1 MSTGII
7 SWVRTIVPIGIGAAV
22 AWLLTLGIEVDA
34 TTQNSLVVGVT
45 GLVIAA
51 YYSLVRL
58 LEKKFPWIGVL
69 LGVAKSPDGYS
80 KGEVSDSFEGQA
92 SVTVETTVVAPA
104 SSTPI
109 YDDLAAIPYLH
120 N

>member
-1 MSTGII
+1 MSTQII
-7 SWVRTIVPIGIGAAV
+7 AWIRTVTPSLVGLLAG
-22 AWLLTLGIEVDA
+22 WLLTLGIELSPE
-34 TTQNSLVVGVT
+34 TRTQLALGLAGLFTAVYHFAVT
-45 GLVIAA
+45 KA
-51 YYSLVRL
+51 
-58 LEKKFPWIGVL
+58 EKKFPWIGVL